1 MDKDQLQYLVELID
15 DEQQEVREE
24 ILKKLS
30 NYGYNLENDL
40 QTYSNLLDKNRLNL
54 IKPIIEENRR
64 NQFYK
69 NWISIFF
76 VKNKKEK
83 IEKALSLIAKFQYGL
98 ENNFETSNLLDE
110 LAREFFIYFPF
121 GDEVDLAKFLFQDKG
136 ITGDKND
143 YYNPLN
149 SNVVYTIKN
158 RRGIPLTLALIYMLV
173 GYRLDMKIEG
183 CNLPTHFFAKINI
196 DDEIILVDCFN
207 GGKLIYETDILK
219 TGNVSEKF
227 AASFLHEDADAET
240 IIKRILNNLLNA
252 YKSKKEKENESLF
265 KKILEEFTLSY
276 TDSKR

>member
-15 DEQQEVREE
+15 DEQHEVREE

-40 QTYSNLLDKNRLNL
+40 QTYSDLLDKNRLNL

-64 NQFYK
+64 KWLYK

-76 VKNKKEK
+76 VNDKKEK

-121 GDEVDLAKFLFQDKG
+121 GDEVDLAKFLFQNKG
-136 ITGDKND
+136 ITGDKKD

-149 SNVVYTIKN
+149 SNVVYAIKN
-158 RRGIPLTLALIYMLV
+158 RRGIPLTLALIYILV

-183 CNLPTHFFAKINI
+183 CDLPTHFFAKINV
-196 DDEIILVDCFN
+196 DNEIILVDCFN
-207 GGKLIYETDILK
+207 GGKLIYEMDILK

-227 AASFLHEDADAET
+227 AVSFLHQDADAET

-252 YKSKKEKENESLF
+252 YKSKKEEENEMLF

-276 TDSKR
+276 SDNKK